1 MIVIVNV
8 LAAVDGLIL
17 TLEQTDLRSSEKADA
32 LTNKNIYSE
41 ILLSAKIQTNT
52 QCELSLNL
60 PEEPEEICRVVV
72 HQTLGFQG
80 QHVVRY
86 LL

>member
-1 MIVIVNV
+1 M
-8 LAAVDGLIL
+8 LIQVYL
-17 TLEQTDLRSSEKADA
+17 QRNT
-32 LTNKNIYSE
+32 
-41 ILLSAKIQTNT
+41 LSAKIQTNT
-52 QCELSLNL
+52 HCELSLNL
-60 PEEPEEICRVVV
+60 IEKPNEMCRVVV